1 MEKLTELDR
10 EGKNFEEVVRLG
22 CEYMKRTR
30 LFFALKSLHNLAQNG
45 RVSKVVAG
53 QAAVVLGKQLF
64 LEQPARRESW
74 SLLQNAEE
82 EKR

>member
-45 RVSKVVAG
+45 RVSKVVA
-53 QAAVVLGKQLF
+53 AAAGYWESVF
-64 LEQPARRESW
+64 LEQPARREPW